1 MREDGGGDER
11 QSVSKVGAGILGGFT
26 INNHLSSIIADLAST
41 TRFCGAVTWPFM
53 GSKAAPAQALQPI
66 AVAHNYATIHN
77 TIHNHTMADSSRLK
91 ATVFVGGLDHAV
103 TQQTLY
109 HAFLPFGD
117 IVEVNLPKPEAPGA
131 SDSHRGFG
139 YVEFETAG
147 DAADAIDNM
156 DRSELYGQVIKVAA
170 AKPQKDANEG
180 LGSKTAI
187 WEQVRYFVAG

>member
-1 MREDGGGDER
+1 M
-11 QSVSKVGAGILGGFT
+11 A
-26 INNHLSSIIADLAST
+26 
-41 TRFCGAVTWPFM
+41 
-53 GSKAAPAQALQPI
+53 
-66 AVAHNYATIHN
+66 
-77 TIHNHTMADSSRLK
+77 ADSSRLK

-117 IVEVNLPKPEAPGA
+117 IVEVNLPKPDAPSS
-131 SDSHRGFG
+131 SDPHRGFG

-156 DRSELYGQVIKVAA
+156 DRSELFGQVIKVAA

-187 WEQVRYFVAG
+187 WEQEGWIAKHAVSEEDRQAAQQAPEAADDGPMDPMQGLEGLDEAGPKPA

>member
-1 MREDGGGDER
+1 MGLSRGL
-11 QSVSKVGAGILGGFT
+11 SVS
-26 INNHLSSIIADLAST
+26 
-41 TRFCGAVTWPFM
+41 
-53 GSKAAPAQALQPI
+53 SKAAPVQALQPI
-66 AVAHNYATIHN
+66 AVAHNYAPIHN
-77 TIHNHTMADSSRLK
+77 TDDHHAMADSSRLK

-131 SDSHRGFG
+131 SDPHRGFG

-187 WEQVRYFVAG
+187 WEQVRDLSVIRKPRCPSELMRCRRAG